1 MLREVKTY
9 SGLDMNPAKSELFF
23 GGLQETEKS
32 VLSDL
37 IGIRL
42 GEFPTRYLGLPL
54 NPGRISMAMLQP
66 FLEQFT
72 SKLHSWIVK
81 YLSFAGKIKLL
92 TSLIYGKVNFWSSVF
107 TFPKDFYAKV
117 DSIYAAFLWRNKSN
131 TSRGA
136 RVAWKDLCKAKKVGG
151 MGIILLEEF
160 EMVFRLK
167 HVWNLFSNAESLG

>member
-81 YLSFAGKIKLL
+81 CLSFAEKIKLL
-92 TSLIYGKVNFWSSVF
+92 TSVIYGK
-107 TFPKDFYAKV
+107 
-117 DSIYAAFLWRNKSN
+117 
-131 TSRGA
+131 
-136 RVAWKDLCKAKKVGG
+136 
-151 MGIILLEEF
+151 
-160 EMVFRLK
+160 
-167 HVWNLFSNAESLG
+167 